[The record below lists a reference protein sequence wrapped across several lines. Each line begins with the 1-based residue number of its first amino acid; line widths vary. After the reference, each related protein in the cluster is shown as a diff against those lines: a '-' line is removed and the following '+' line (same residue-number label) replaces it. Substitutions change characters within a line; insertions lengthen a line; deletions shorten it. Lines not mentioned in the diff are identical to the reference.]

1 MCTLLSIEFLRKTL
15 IKNSNIYTKDDIE
28 RYWVPHQS
36 KIEMNG
42 NKEFSSVSEM
52 TNYRNSL
59 LGILTK
65 LVISG
70 MLIMFYYWLSNKK
83 EKEKRKRMPQFVV
96 FACFPGLSY
105 PAIASFKLSMWCVW
119 MWSWGMMFTICSLE
133 PWVQIQCIIA
143 CIGKKKNGSSNT
155 KYPFPQLPLFIPI
168 WSLNIKWVMSA
179 MIVELLGIYYIWW
192 IYS

>member
-1 MCTLLSIEFLRKTL
+1 M
-15 IKNSNIYTKDDIE
+15 
-28 RYWVPHQS
+28 PHQS

-83 EKEKRKRMPQFVV
+83 EKEKRKRMTQFVV

-105 PAIASFKLSMWCVW
+105 PAIASFKLSM
-119 MWSWGMMFTICSLE
+119 
-133 PWVQIQCIIA
+133 
-143 CIGKKKNGSSNT
+143 
-155 KYPFPQLPLFIPI
+155 
-168 WSLNIKWVMSA
+168 
-179 MIVELLGIYYIWW
+179 
-192 IYS
+192 